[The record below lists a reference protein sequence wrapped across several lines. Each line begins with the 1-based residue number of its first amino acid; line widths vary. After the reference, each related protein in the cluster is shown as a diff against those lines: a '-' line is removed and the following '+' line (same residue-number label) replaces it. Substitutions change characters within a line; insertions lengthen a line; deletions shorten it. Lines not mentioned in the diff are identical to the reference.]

1 MARLRVA
8 QWTTGKVGKM
18 ALRAIFDDP
27 RLELVGVYA
36 HSSDKVGQ
44 DAGTICGRPVC
55 GVAAT
60 DDVEALIALAVDT
73 VIYTPFMAD
82 LAHLTRLLES
92 GSDVVSTNLLSN
104 LGGIDGDVRDQL
116 EAACAR
122 GGSSLYITG
131 INPGWLD
138 TLAATATSICRRV
151 DSVTVTESV
160 SVAHYESVETW
171 LAVGMS
177 LPEATPEVLQSARG
191 ALTSFRDSVVR
202 IADALE
208 FELDDIEFVLEYA
221 TAAETVDLGW
231 FRIERGTHAALR
243 GGWDGKV
250 GGRTVIRQ
258 RIVWYMTRALDQCW
272 EIDENNYLVDVAG
285 EPGIAL
291 RVAVKVPQDWS
302 HLEHAIVTALPAVS
316 AVFEVQ
322 AAPPG
327 ILGLRGAGVVTAPAG
342 IWQRAERPA
351 IRA

>member
-1 MARLRVA
+1 MEKLKIV

-27 RLELVGVYA
+27 RLELVGVFA
-36 HSSDKVGQ
+36 HSPDKVGI
-44 DAGTICGRPVC
+44 DAGAICGRPDC

-60 DDVEALIALAVDT
+60 DDVEALVALAPDT

-82 LAHLTRLLES
+82 LDHLVRLLES

-104 LGGIDGDVRDQL
+104 LGGIEGEVRARL

-138 TLAATATSICRRV
+138 TLAATVTSICRRV

-160 SVAHYESVETW
+160 SVAHYESAATW

-177 LPEATPEVLQSARG
+177 LPEASAEVVQSARG

-202 IADALE
+202 VAEALE
-208 FELDDIEFVLEYA
+208 FELDEVEFVVDYA
-221 TAAETVDLGW
+221 TAAETIDLGW
-231 FRIERGTHAALR
+231 FRIEKGTHAALR

-250 GGRTVIRQ
+250 GGRTVVRQ
-258 RIVWYMTRALDQCW
+258 RVIWYMTRALNEAWD
-272 EIDENNYLVDVAG
+272 IDEHNYLVDVDG
-285 EPGIAL
+285 EPGIDL
-291 RVAVKVPQDWS
+291 RLAVRIPQDWS

-316 AVFEVQ
+316 AVFEVK

-327 ILGLRGAGVVTAPAG
+327 ILGLRGAGLVAAPAG
-342 IWQRAERPA
+342 VWQGA
-351 IRA
+351 